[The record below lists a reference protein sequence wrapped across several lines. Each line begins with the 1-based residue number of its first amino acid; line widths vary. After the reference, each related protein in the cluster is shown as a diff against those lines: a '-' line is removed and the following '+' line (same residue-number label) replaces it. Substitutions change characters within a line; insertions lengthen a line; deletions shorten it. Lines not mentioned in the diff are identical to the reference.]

1 MAVGIQ
7 SAPSGIDELY
17 RELIID
23 HWRHPRHRGVVEGAS
38 GKAEGTNPVCGDEV
52 SLSWSTAGETVESIK
67 FDGKG
72 CSICMAS
79 ASMLC
84 DAVAGGSNAQ
94 ATELAHKFR
103 DMLIRGGPSN
113 ELGDLEA
120 LAGVAAYPVR
130 IKCAV
135 LPWNALLQ
143 GLGEDLDD
151 D

>member
-1 MAVGIQ
+1 MAVGIE
-7 SAPSGIDELY
+7 PGIDELY

-23 HWRHPRHRGVVEGAS
+23 HWRHPRNKGTIDGADAQ
-38 GKAEGTNPVCGDEV
+38 AEGTNPVCGDEV
-52 SLSWSTAGETVESIK
+52 CLTWRYDGDKIGAIN

-84 DAVAGGSNAQ
+84 EAVEKATPAAARTTAQ
-94 ATELAHKFR
+94 KFR
-103 DMLIRGGPSN
+103 DMLLRGGPSDD
-113 ELGDLEA
+113 LGDLEA
-120 LAGVAAYPVR
+120 LSGVSAYPVR

-143 GLGEDLDD
+143 GLGEQPDD

>member
-1 MAVGIQ
+1 MAVGI
-7 SAPSGIDELY
+7 AEPAIDELY

-23 HWRHPRHRGVVEGAS
+23 HWRRPRHLGVVEPAS
-38 GKAEGTNPVCGDEV
+38 GQAEGTNPVCGDEV
-52 SLSWSTAGETVESIK
+52 SLTWRMDGADIGEIGFV
-67 FDGKG
+67 GKG

-84 DAVAGGSNAQ
+84 EAVSASSKTDATGLAHRFRAMLISGGSSA
-94 ATELAHKFR
+94 
-103 DMLIRGGPSN
+103 D
-113 ELGDLEA
+113 LGDLEA

-143 GLGEDLDD
+143 GLGEELDD